1 MLVHLPVRLRFPNLV
16 AAIDLCLIGWPLE
29 PLSSIGIQG
38 PGGRSPGSQLMGTI
52 IRQNHA
58 RNRFGP
64 GSGRQKPCA
73 RGMRNETIYLFV
85 FIGLNKAGAT
95 SAGMRSQPFGSL
107 ARDVLYIGRRSGFIR
122 EPGLSHSRLR
132 RCLHVPVRSD
142 ISTPMYKKALPTGH

>member
-1 MLVHLPVRLRFPNLV
+1 MPVHLPVRLRFLILV
-16 AAIDLCLIGWPLE
+16 AAIELCLIGWPVE
-29 PLSSIGIQG
+29 PLSSIGIRG
-38 PGGRSPGSQLMGTI
+38 PGRRSPGSQLTLTI
-52 IRQNHA
+52 IRHNHA

-64 GSGRQKPCA
+64 GSGRQKPGA
-73 RGMRNETIYLFV
+73 RGMRNEAIYLFV

-142 ISTPMYKKALPTGH
+142 ISTSMYKKAPSTGH